1 MLTFNILSR
10 FQFYDALHKDSR
22 KERVTVEKNK
32 NQINEKLR
40 DMIQQIRMCVQTY
53 FNLYGA
59 APGRQVILEW
69 LGISDEGWIS
79 ECLGQVCVSSLQ

>member
-1 MLTFNILSR
+1 M
-10 FQFYDALHKDSR
+10 
-22 KERVTVEKNK
+22 ERVKND
-32 NQINEKLR
+32 L
-40 DMIQQIRMCVQTY
+40 MQQIRMCVQTY

-79 ECLGQVCVSSLQ
+79 ECLGQVGVT

>member
-40 DMIQQIRMCVQTY
+40 DMIQQIRMRVHTY

-79 ECLGQVCVSSLQ
+79 ECLGQVGVT

>member
-79 ECLGQVCVSSLQ
+79 ECLGQVGVT

>member
-79 ECLGQVCVSSLQ
+79 ERLRQVGVT

>member
-22 KERVTVEKNK
+22 MEKNK

-79 ECLGQVCVSSLQ
+79 ECLGQVGVT

>member
-69 LGISDEGWIS
+69 LGISDEGSIS
-79 ECLGQVCVSSLQ
+79 ECLGQVGVT

>member
-1 MLTFNILSR
+1 LLSFNILSR

-79 ECLGQVCVSSLQ
+79 ECLGQVGVT

>member
-1 MLTFNILSR
+1 MLSFNILSR

-79 ECLGQVCVSSLQ
+79 ECLGQVGVT

>member
-1 MLTFNILSR
+1 M
-10 FQFYDALHKDSR
+10 
-22 KERVTVEKNK
+22 EKNK